1 MVNGNTTNFNYKRT
15 ITHVDYDKPEGDVKH
30 KWLKGVMSKQITNP
44 EKCEYNKV
52 MFEDEPDS
60 CPNNKYYHFIPLSDF
75 TAKLMI
81 GIFSFFIVITLLFM
95 LKHKSFE
102 LVNIVFSGI
111 SLIGLG
117 LCLAYLYTKPHKE
130 CIFNREDGLVTFP
143 GFLWD
148 KNITMPIEKLI
159 FRISGPGGTGGSA
172 FKLQIQ
178 RPDRFKTKY
187 FSSLGNNCYQDLSFV
202 LWYMDKNR
210 PLPPGDAFD
219 EYRDQD
225 FERRKA
231 AGFPK
236 PMFPSTFETPEAT
249 PDRAEM
255 ISVLTKRIKYR
266 EATVLS

>member
-1 MVNGNTTNFNYKRT
+1 MYLL
-15 ITHVDYDKPEGDVKH
+15 DKTFDA
-30 KWLKGVMSKQITNP
+30 I
-44 EKCEYNKV
+44 
-52 MFEDEPDS
+52 
-60 CPNNKYYHFIPLSDF
+60 I
-75 TAKLMI
+75 I
-81 GIFSFFIVITLLFM
+81 ILF
-95 LKHKSFE
+95 
-102 LVNIVFSGI
+102 VT

-117 LCLAYLYTKPHKE
+117 ISLAYLYTKPHKE

-148 KNITMPIEKLI
+148 ENITMPIKNII

-178 RPDRFKTKY
+178 RPDKFKTKY

-225 FERRKA
+225 FERRKV
-231 AGFPK
+231 AGFPQ
-236 PMFPSTFETPEAT
+236 PLFHSTFDTPEAT
-249 PDRAEM
+249 PEQQLERKK
-255 ISVLTKRIKYR
+255 IGGW
-266 EATVLS
+266 